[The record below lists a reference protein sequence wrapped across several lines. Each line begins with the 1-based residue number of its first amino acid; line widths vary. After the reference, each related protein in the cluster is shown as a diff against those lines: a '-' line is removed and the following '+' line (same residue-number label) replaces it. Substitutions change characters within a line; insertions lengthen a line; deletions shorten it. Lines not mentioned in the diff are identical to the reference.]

1 MSLLL
6 RSLLL
11 VAAGLVFFFVA
22 GIVAVWAPDKPLDL
36 LVERWAPP
44 PSQFLAIGGMQVHLR
59 DEGPRDDP
67 YPIVLLHG
75 TSDSLHTWD
84 GWATALRGQR
94 RVIRFDLP
102 GFGLTGPDPRAD
114 YAIDAY
120 VRFVLAVLDTLGVQQ
135 VVLGGNSLGG
145 QIAWQTAYAQP
156 QRVRQLVLVGTAF
169 PMKVSPTLL
178 QLSLDDPG
186 AAIDMVNVFSRSTLA
201 PPPSALGPGT
211 WVFGGNRA
219 LMHHVMASNP
229 SVNLF
234 HAAFK
239 ACNDYGNGLAA
250 MAAYP
255 GPVLF
260 ALGRR
265 DQMTPPRA
273 AQALIGATAQHR
285 VAMLEVGHHQML
297 ESPDALLAELRQFL
311 KP

>member
-1 MSLLL
+1 MASAPTVYTGGKPFDPALPCITFIHGALHDHSVWTLLARWCAHHGWSVL
-6 RSLLL
+6 
-11 VAAGLVFFFVA
+11 
-22 GIVAVWAPDKPLDL
+22 APDLPAHGRSGGAPLPDVQAHADWL
-36 LVERWAPP
+36 LALLDAASVRETACIGHSMGSLIALEAAARAPERTT
-44 PSQFLAIGGMQVHLR
+44 R
-59 DEGPRDDP
+59 
-67 YPIVLLHG
+67 
-75 TSDSLHTWD
+75 
-84 GWATALRGQR
+84 
-94 RVIRFDLP
+94 
-102 GFGLTGPDPRAD
+102 
-114 YAIDAY
+114 
-120 VRFVLAVLDTLGVQQ
+120 
-135 VVLGGNSLGG
+135 
-145 QIAWQTAYAQP
+145 
-156 QRVRQLVLVGTAF
+156 LVMVGTAY
-169 PMKVSPTLL
+169 PMKVSPALL
-178 QLSLDDPG
+178 QTALDAPL
-186 AAIDMVNVFSRSTLA
+186 AAIDMVNALSISTLA